1 MLPLKALVNAL
12 QNAVWDSDGLIWA
25 LPFFDGA
32 LKHCYSWL
40 VLEHPPDR
48 LDVEA
53 PERRDVGRGV
63 VLFGRNGSFHRE
75 ARMCEFI

>member
-1 MLPLKALVNAL
+1 MLPLKAFVNAL

-75 ARMCEFI
+75 ARMCEFV